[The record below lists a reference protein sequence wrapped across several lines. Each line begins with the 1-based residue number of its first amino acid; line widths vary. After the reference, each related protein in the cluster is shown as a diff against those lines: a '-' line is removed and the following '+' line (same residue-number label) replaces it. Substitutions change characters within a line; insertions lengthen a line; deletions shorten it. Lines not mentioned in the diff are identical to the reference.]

1 MSHHQALPPSR
12 QRIPSARAG
21 DAAGMHTEHDRQAAG
36 GVDREQLDRQIT
48 EMYRDVANETG
59 RDLHFPTGRPLAETL
74 GYPPRCAHGMNSFLD
89 RDYGLALARLRR
101 G

>member
-1 MSHHQALPPSR
+1 MSHHQVLPTSR
-12 QRIPSARAG
+12 RLIPFACAG
-21 DAAGMHTEHDRQAAG
+21 DAAGMQTNTTYPTPG

-48 EMYRDVANETG
+48 EMYRDVANEAG
-59 RDLHFPTGRPLAETL
+59 RDLHFPTGRPLAEAV
-74 GYPPRCAHGMNSFLD
+74 GYPPRCAHGMNSFTD